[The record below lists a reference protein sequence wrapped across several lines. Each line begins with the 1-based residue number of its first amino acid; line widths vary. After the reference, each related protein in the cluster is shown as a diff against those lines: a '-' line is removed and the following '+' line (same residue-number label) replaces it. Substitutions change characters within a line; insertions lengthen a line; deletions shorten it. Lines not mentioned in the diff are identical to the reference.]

1 MKVAIFLNNGKKSS
15 VFYGADKVI
24 CADGGLSYC
33 PVKPDLLVG
42 DFDSLAV
49 VPNDIKVI
57 RHNPR
62 KNDTDGTL
70 ALRIAVDEFD
80 ADEVDIYGTLGGRQD
95 HVLGNLSLLALG
107 HSLGAKVVAREQDL
121 DIHFATG
128 KISLPAY
135 KNSLVSIIPWG
146 GNATVTNSKGL
157 DYPLENLTLTSL
169 DTRGISNVATDDTI
183 SFDVIKGAVLVFVYK

>member
-33 PVKPDLLVG
+33 PVKPDILVG
-42 DFDSLAV
+42 DFDSLTS
-49 VPNDIKVI
+49 VPNDVEII

-107 HSLGAKVVAREQDL
+107 HSLGVNVIAREEYL
-121 DIHFATG
+121 DIHFATS
-128 KISLPAY
+128 KTSISTT
-135 KNSLVSIIPWG
+135 KENLVSIIPWG
-146 GNATVTNSKGL
+146 GDATVTSSQGL

-169 DTRGISNVATDDTI
+169 DTRGISNVATTGTI
-183 SFDVIKGAVLVFVYK
+183 SFEVTKGAVLVFVYK